1 MKILIAGSDFNA
13 QILAEYL
20 KIKSDKNEVYISAE
34 TAPEGCIPVNIKEND
49 INALC
54 SFVKYN
60 QIELTVVSSA
70 LAVINGIADEFNK
83 EGFPAAAP
91 FSEAARITFFNS
103 TAKKVMYKL
112 KINTPRFGI
121 FDRENIAADYIK
133 RARFPIAVMNDFT
146 LNERKYSVYKSR
158 SSALTALKKIFE
170 NSLDKVVIENYT
182 AETPVYMYFLTDGYS
197 AVHLISLERQEEE
210 NFVKLT
216 APSGRISR
224 IMRDNILKRAVLPVL
239 HDTAEYA
246 GLYSGI
252 LGLKVIIRDN
262 SFYVLEFY
270 NEFQSFDLTVFLS
283 LLNEDLAELFYAASS
298 KQLSGRSSAFL
309 DDKFS
314 YSAAIKRDALLLEA
328 SDDGLFITEND
339 KNVIITKT
347 AASMN
352 YAKKHIEEY
361 LETVCAGEI
370 FEDIKEKT
378 REELK
383 V

>member
-13 QILAEYL
+13 QLLAGYM
-20 KIKSDKNEVYISAE
+20 KIQSDKNEVYLSAE
-34 TAPEGCIPVNIKEND
+34 NAPEGCIPVNIKEND
-49 INALC
+49 VNALC

-60 QIELTVVSSA
+60 QIELTAVSSA

-158 SSALTALKKIFE
+158 SKALAAIKRIFE
-170 NSLDKVVIENYT
+170 NSSDKVVIENYT
-182 AETPVYMYFLTDGYS
+182 EETPVYMYFLTDGYS

-210 NFVKLT
+210 NFIKIA
-216 APSGRISR
+216 APSGGISR
-224 IMRDNILKRAVLPVL
+224 IMTDNILKRAVLPVL
-239 HDTAEYA
+239 RDTAEYA
-246 GLYSGI
+246 GIYSGI

-270 NEFQSFDLTVFLS
+270 NGFQSFDLPVFLS
-283 LLNEDLAELFYAASS
+283 LLKEDLAELFYASAS
-298 KQLSGRSSAFL
+298 KQLSGRSSTVL
-309 DDKFS
+309 DDKYS
-314 YSAAIKRDALLLEA
+314 YTLAVNKSSLLSEAADE
-328 SDDGLFITEND
+328 DFFITEDD

-347 AASMN
+347 ASSMN
-352 YAKKHIEEY
+352 YAKNGIEEY
-361 LETVCAGEI
+361 LETICRSEI
-370 FEDIKEKT
+370 FEDIRKKT
-378 REELK
+378 QEELK